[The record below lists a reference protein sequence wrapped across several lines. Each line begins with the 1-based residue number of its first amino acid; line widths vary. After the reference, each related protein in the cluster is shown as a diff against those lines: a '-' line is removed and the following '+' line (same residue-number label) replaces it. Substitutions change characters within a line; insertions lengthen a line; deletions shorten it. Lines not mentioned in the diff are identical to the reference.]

1 MHKTNFNFELH
12 GIGSVDVDVTF
23 VYDDYDSSVGER
35 ESVSVQD
42 VVYVATDRF
51 GQDNPIS
58 LLDLFENSPLI
69 DKLEDFILKNHEV
82 EL

>member
-23 VYDDYDSSVGER
+23 EFDDYDVTVGER

-42 VVYVATDRF
+42 VVYVATDMF

-69 DKLEDFILKNHEV
+69 DKLEDYLLKNYDDF
-82 EL
+82 L